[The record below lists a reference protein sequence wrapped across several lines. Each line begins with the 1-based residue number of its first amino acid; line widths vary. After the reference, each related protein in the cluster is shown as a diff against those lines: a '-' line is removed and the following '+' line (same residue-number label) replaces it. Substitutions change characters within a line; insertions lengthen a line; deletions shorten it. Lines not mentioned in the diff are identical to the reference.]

1 MKKVG
6 IIRCNA
12 YSDDCPAS
20 GCFRAMRE
28 NTGKFKDYG
37 EIQIIG
43 LDTCGGCARGKPD
56 KIIARAK
63 RLIDRG
69 AEVIHLS
76 NCLIGACPSTD
87 VYIQAIR
94 DDSGAEVVLGTH

>member
-6 IIRCNA
+6 IIRCDA
-12 YSDDCPAS
+12 YGDDCPAS
-20 GCFRAMRE
+20 GCFSAMRE
-28 NTGKFKDYG
+28 NTGQFKNYG
-37 EIQIIG
+37 EIEIIG

-76 NCLIGACPSTD
+76 NCLTGGCPSGES
-87 VYIQAIR
+87 YIQSVQDAIN
-94 DDSGAEVVLGTH
+94 AEVVLGTH

>member
-6 IIRCNA
+6 IIRCDAHSENCA
-12 YSDDCPAS
+12 AF

-28 NTGKFKDYG
+28 NTGKFENYG

-43 LDTCGGCARGKPD
+43 VDTCGGCARGKAD
-56 KIIARAK
+56 KILARAK
-63 RLIDRG
+63 RMVDRG
-69 AEVIHLS
+69 AEVIHLG
-76 NCLIGACPSTD
+76 NCLTGACPSVD

-94 DDSGAEVVLGTH
+94 NDSGAEVVLGTH